1 MNPLSRFRLSGS
13 LATAAVLAF
22 FARSN
27 PAHAEGLEESTRAK
41 AVESIQSGLKYL
53 EAAQKEQG
61 YWSSPD
67 MPGLSGLVI
76 QAFLVAPPAASP
88 PAAAVDKGLEFM
100 RSSAKPDGGIYNK
113 GMANY
118 NTSIALAT
126 LLRAD
131 RAEDAV
137 MIDKA
142 QKFLVGAQKSGSE
155 KPAEDGGFGYE
166 PGGKRGRP
174 DLDNTVFAVEALAMY
189 RDKHQGEEPIGQ
201 PDLDWQAAIVFVS
214 RCQNLKSSNS
224 AEWAS
229 DEPAE
234 KGGFTYT
241 PEGGNGGT
249 HSYGTM
255 SYSGL
260 LSLVHAKVKA
270 DDPRVKAAVDWL
282 SRRYS
287 VDENPGMGDQG
298 LYYYYFVMAKTL
310 KAAGIDELESEGKKI
325 DWREQLAR
333 KLISL
338 QKADGS
344 WANENGRWMEQDP
357 VLVTGY
363 TVTALGILCGK

>member
-1 MNPLSRFRLSGS
+1 M
-13 LATAAVLAF
+13 AAIDNVKA
-22 FARSN
+22 A
-27 PAHAEGLEESTRAK
+27 GLEDSTRAK
-41 AVESIQSGLKYL
+41 ALESIGSGLKFL
-53 EAAQKEQG
+53 ADAQKDPG
-61 YWSSPD
+61 YWSTPD
-67 MPGLSGLVI
+67 MPGLSGLIV
-76 QAFLVAPPAASP
+76 QSFLVAPESSRPAGD
-88 PAAAVDKGLEFM
+88 AVDKGLDFI
-100 RSSAKPDGGIYNK
+100 RSAAKPDGGIYNK

-131 RAEDAV
+131 KPGDEV
-137 MIDKA
+137 IIDKA
-142 QKFLVGAQKSGSE
+142 RNFLVGAQKKDAE
-155 KPAEDGGFGYE
+155 KPANDGGFGYE
-166 PGGKRGRP
+166 PGGNRSRP

-201 PDLDWQAAIVFVS
+201 PDLDWQAAIDFVS
-214 RCQNLKSSNS
+214 RCQNLKATNP

-260 LSLVHAKVKA
+260 LSLIHAKVKA

-282 SRRYS
+282 SRRYT
-287 VDENPGMGDQG
+287 VEENPGLGDQG

-310 KAAGIDELESEGKKI
+310 HASGVPQLEADGKKI
-325 DWREQLAR
+325 DWREDLAR

-338 QKADGS
+338 QKKDGS

-363 TVTALGILCGK
+363 TVTALAILCGK